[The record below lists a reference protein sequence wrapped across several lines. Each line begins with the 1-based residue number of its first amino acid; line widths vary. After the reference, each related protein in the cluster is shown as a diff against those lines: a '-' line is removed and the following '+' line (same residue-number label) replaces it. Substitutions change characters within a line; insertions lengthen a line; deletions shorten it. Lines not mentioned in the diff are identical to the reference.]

1 MGKNSIL
8 LSAAVAGL
16 MMASSQS
23 FASGDTSGKAQAAV
37 GECHGINSCKGKSAC
52 KGESNACKGQ
62 NSCKGKGWVKL
73 SKKACEKKGGTYK
86 ESAEM

>member
-1 MGKNSIL
+1 MGKSSIL

-16 MMASSQS
+16 LMVSIQS
-23 FASGDTSGKAQAAV
+23 FASGETSGKAQAAS
-37 GECHGINSCKGKSAC
+37 SCKDKSAC

-62 NSCKGKGWVKL
+62 NSCKEKEWVKL
-73 SKKACEKKGGTYK
+73 SKKACEQKGGTYK